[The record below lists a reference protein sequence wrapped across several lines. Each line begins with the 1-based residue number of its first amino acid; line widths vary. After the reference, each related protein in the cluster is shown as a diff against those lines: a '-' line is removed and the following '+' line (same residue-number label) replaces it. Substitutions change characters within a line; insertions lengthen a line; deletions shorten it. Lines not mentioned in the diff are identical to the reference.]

1 MTAAISSVVSQ
12 DAYSFATVAGQ
23 DELAIALPAAIA
35 EDAEL
40 SAAGLVASLTQQVAG
55 LGGVQLARIV
65 TAHRGE
71 HLVGY
76 AVTSSRPIAAYTK
89 IVAVDAVAGASEP
102 GEIRRV
108 LINHIVDDAL
118 AGASVGIKWQIS
130 PGDAV
135 SAALANDLGFTELL
149 APLNAAPLN
158 ADSIA
163 DEAEDTSAEYPSA
176 GAETPRGF
184 VLWRRQPAVT
194 PPLGYWRQT
203 TRFTCGPVSLLVA
216 RSLLQGGRPFTRTEE
231 VTLWRDA
238 TSGQGTDP
246 VGLALASARQ
256 GLGVELVMTDLDAD
270 VRDRSR
276 PASVRE
282 VRRFFQEGFR
292 RDAIDAGVTLTEKD
306 FTIGDVRDAVLAG
319 NVVLLLIDVLLQ
331 RGHHG
336 PHWVAVYGHHDGV
349 FLVEDASTAW
359 PAGETWV
366 DLHQHPVPVET
377 LDRQAWW
384 GTPGYRAMII
394 VGERNSQE
402 PSAT

>member
-1 MTAAISSVVSQ
+1 MTAELTSVVSQ
-12 DAYSFATVAGQ
+12 DAYSFTTVAGQ
-23 DELAIALPAAIA
+23 DELASALPAAIA

-40 SAAGLVASLTQQVAG
+40 RAAGLVDSLTQQVSG
-55 LGGVQLARIV
+55 LGGVQLARVV
-65 TAHRGE
+65 TAHRGGD
-71 HLVGY
+71 LVGY

-89 IVAVDAVAGASEP
+89 IVVVDAVVGAP
-102 GEIRRV
+102 ATAEIRRV
-108 LINHIVDDAL
+108 LVEHITDA
-118 AGASVGIKWQIS
+118 AFARASVAIKWQTS
-130 PGDAV
+130 PGDAA
-135 SAALANDLGFTELL
+135 SAALANDLGFTELP

-158 ADSIA
+158 ADNIA
-163 DEAEDTSAEYPSA
+163 DEAEDTSDEYPSA
-176 GAETPRGF
+176 AAETPRGF

-194 PPLGYWRQT
+194 PPPGYWRQT

-246 VGLALASARQ
+246 VGLALASAKE
-256 GLGVELVMTDLDAD
+256 GLEVELVMTDLDAD
-270 VRDRSR
+270 LRDRSR

-292 RDAIDAGVTLTEKD
+292 SDAIDAGVTLTEKD
-306 FTIGDVRDAVLAG
+306 FTIGDVRDAVLEG

-336 PHWVAVYGHHDGV
+336 PHWVAVYGYHDGV

-366 DLHQHPVPVET
+366 DLHQHPVPVDT

-394 VGERNSQE
+394 IGERNAPE
-402 PSAT
+402 AAAL